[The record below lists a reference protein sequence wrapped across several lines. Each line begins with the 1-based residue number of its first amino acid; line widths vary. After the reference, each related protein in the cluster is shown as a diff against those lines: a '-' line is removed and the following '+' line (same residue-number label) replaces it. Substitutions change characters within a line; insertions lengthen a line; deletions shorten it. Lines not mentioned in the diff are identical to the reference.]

1 VKDTYKV
8 GKYEAPVETLSIS
21 MHWPKSIIGTMKVQ
35 CICMKQFSS
44 STNHFEEIVMLND
57 PEHGDYLH
65 QTHDQRNSNHND
77 LKQEETYL
85 KLDGDLLCLQVSTVL

>member
-1 VKDTYKV
+1 
-8 GKYEAPVETLSIS
+8 
-21 MHWPKSIIGTMKVQ
+21 
-35 CICMKQFSS
+35 
-44 STNHFEEIVMLND
+44 MLND